1 MKWPLHLLALGL
13 FEIRRYLNELSNV
26 LIIKAINT
34 LLLLAE
40 VNVSFYSKLSCR
52 SQNRKTDFN
61 TLVAEEILET
71 MINDRSFSQT
81 IVSKLFG
88 YLDRLQGSNSDIVII
103 EHATTLGRDPI
114 FVEALTKQANWNVIA
129 PHVYKKNNI
138 HEIL

>member
-1 MKWPLHLLALGL
+1 MKWPLHLLALSL

-61 TLVAEEILET
+61 TLTIGDPFLIL
-71 MINDRSFSQT
+71 
-81 IVSKLFG
+81 
-88 YLDRLQGSNSDIVII
+88 SN
-103 EHATTLGRDPI
+103 
-114 FVEALTKQANWNVIA
+114 
-129 PHVYKKNNI
+129 NNPD
-138 HEIL
+138 

>member
-1 MKWPLHLLALGL
+1 MIISSHKTASLFIRQIQIFSPTVSLSSALPVVEARRAARASKCQRCRQKFCMKWPLHLLALSL

-61 TLVAEEILET
+61 TLTIGDPFLIL
-71 MINDRSFSQT
+71 
-81 IVSKLFG
+81 
-88 YLDRLQGSNSDIVII
+88 SN
-103 EHATTLGRDPI
+103 
-114 FVEALTKQANWNVIA
+114 
-129 PHVYKKNNI
+129 NNPN
-138 HEIL
+138 